1 LEIGTSSEKELMIV
15 RILILP
21 RDDTT
26 EAPRIDNAYKGMV
39 GIMAKVTRQ
48 DCLTKLLAIEND
60 PTAVR
65 VQKLAMR
72 GGGVTT
78 KMKACLCNRSML

>member
-1 LEIGTSSEKELMIV
+1 M
-15 RILILP
+15 
-21 RDDTT
+21 DDHLH
-26 EAPRIDNAYKGMV
+26 KGMV

-48 DCLTKLLAIEND
+48 DCLAKLLAIEND

-65 VQKLAMR
+65 VQKLVMR